1 VNAVRL
7 DGLDAAIVHALH
19 VDGRAPFWRI
29 ARVPGVSDQT
39 LARRYRRLRSAG
51 SLRGVGLPDARRLG
65 WVQWVIRVQA
75 APGAAVPIAEA
86 LARRPDTSWVSL
98 TSGGTEI
105 VCVTLVRSGAQ
116 RDALLLDKLPRTPRI
131 AQVTAHCLLR
141 VFAGGPTGWHGRA
154 EALGRDQVAALT
166 SPVAPPPPYGAPA
179 VLDEGDER
187 MLAVLAVDGRA
198 GYPELAGATGWSE
211 STVRRRLEHLHRS
224 GALFFDVDIDPA
236 LLGFATFAMLW
247 VTVEPPRLRA
257 IARTVATHPEV
268 AFAAATTGPT
278 NLLVFVA
285 CRDVDGLYD
294 YLEGGIGAL
303 EGVRAL
309 ESAPVIRSAKRAGA
323 ALPG

>member
-1 VNAVRL
+1 MSSIRL
-7 DGLDAAIVHALH
+7 DELDAQIVHALH
-19 VDGRAPFWRI
+19 VDGRAPFGRI
-29 ARVPGVSDQT
+29 ATVLGVSDQT
-39 LARRYRRLRSAG
+39 VARRYRRLRSAG
-51 SLRGVGLPDARRLG
+51 ALRVVGLPDARRFG
-65 WVQWVIRVQA
+65 WVQWFIRVQV

-116 RDALLLDKLPRTPRI
+116 RDALLLGKLPRTPRI
-131 AQVTAHCLLR
+131 TGITAHCLLR

-154 EALGRDQVAALT
+154 DALGDEQIAALT
-166 SPVAPPPPYGAPA
+166 PPVAPAPA
-179 VLDEGDER
+179 SRAPAALEQGDER
-187 MLAVLAVDGRA
+187 MLAVLSVDGRA
-198 GYPELAGATGWSE
+198 GYAELAAATGWSE
-211 STVRRRLEHLHRS
+211 STARRRLEHLHRS

-247 VTVEPPRLRA
+247 LTVEPPRLRA
-257 IARTVATHPEV
+257 IAQTVATHPEV

-294 YLEGGIGAL
+294 YLESGIGAL
-303 EGVRAL
+303 DGVRMM
-309 ESAPVIRSAKRAGA
+309 ESTPVIHSAKRAGA